1 MSKPVKIVASGER
14 DIVIT
19 RQFQAPRTLV
29 WDAHTKPE
37 LIKRWLTGPDG
48 WTMTVCEMDLCVGGK
63 YRWEWSKTN
72 GHSMGMGGEHLEIA
86 APERLV
92 NTQLFDDDWTSGEAV
107 GTLVLTEKTGV
118 TTLTNTV
125 QYSSPEARDAVLKS
139 PMDEG
144 IIVGYERLDGV
155 LASLA

>member
-1 MSKPVKIVASGER
+1 MSNPVMIRAAGDR

-19 RQFQAPRTLV
+19 REFRARRELV
-29 WDAHTKPE
+29 WDAHTKPD

-48 WTMTVCEMDLCVGGK
+48 WTMTVCEMDLRVGGK
-63 YRWEWSKTN
+63 YRWEWSKSN
-72 GHSMGMGGEHLEIA
+72 GHAMGMGGEHLEIA

-107 GTLVLTEKTGV
+107 GTLVLTEKAGV

-125 QYSSPEARDAVLKS
+125 RYSSKAARDGVLRS

-155 LASLA
+155 LATLS

>member
-1 MSKPVKIVASGER
+1 MSQPVTIAASGDR

-19 RQFQAPRTLV
+19 RRFQAPRKLV

-48 WTMTVCEMDLCVGGK
+48 WTMTVCEMDLRVGGK

-72 GHSMGMGGEHLEIA
+72 GHSMGMGGEHREIA
-86 APERLV
+86 APERLTA
-92 NTQLFDDDWTSGEAV
+92 TQLFDDDWTSGEAV
-107 GTLVLTEKTGV
+107 GTLVLSEKAGV

-125 QYSSPEARDAVLKS
+125 QYSSPEARDAVMKS